1 MVANDRGTTAGPVPF
16 RAALF
21 SDMLA
26 VTGGGSMTFGNGSF
40 EQRLRWLR
48 QETVGATAD
57 IATPYG
63 RRRVVYADYTASGRA
78 IGSIESYLL
87 RVLEHYGNTHTE
99 DDTTGAVTT
108 ARLHTAE
115 QTIKRLLNADD
126 SYKLITVGSGATG
139 AIQRL
144 QMILGLYVS
153 PVMRER
159 LEQTGTQHHIELP
172 LPAAKWPVV
181 FVGPFEHHS
190 NEISWRECYVD
201 VREVELAD
209 DGLFDLDDLERQL
222 SDPALADRPKIGSF
236 SAASNVTGVL
246 APTRQIAALMHRHG
260 GAAFFDFAAL
270 APYVAI
276 DVRGE
281 GDSYYDGVYLSP
293 HKYLGGP
300 GSCGLLLL
308 HERHYRSDL
317 PPTFGAG
324 GTVEFVDFFSQDY
337 VMDVETREKPGT
349 PPILQ
354 TLRAALALEL
364 QEWVGPEQIEQRE
377 RQIVDRVLS
386 RLGGVPA
393 VELVGNTDPEKRI
406 GIVSFNVRH
415 PDSGYLHP
423 RFVVRLMDDLFG
435 IQARAGCSCAG
446 PYGHRLL
453 GIDRT
458 HSQAY
463 KELIHGGLLGFKPG
477 WVRVSFHY
485 AMTDAEIEL
494 LCEAIAFVAENGP
507 LFLQDYLFDVDSG
520 GWSHHAAP
528 PLQADFGL
536 EQVLAGGPERSGSA
550 AAGACASPP
559 TADQLLAEAR
569 RIADALRDRFEAD
582 RVRHTE
588 REDLIQFAYYQRA
601 DQ

>member
-1 MVANDRGTTAGPVPF
+1 
-16 RAALF
+16 
-21 SDMLA
+21 
-26 VTGGGSMTFGNGSF
+26 MTFGEGTF
-40 EQRLRWLR
+40 QERLEWLR
-48 QETVGATAD
+48 QETVGADAA

-78 IGSIESYLL
+78 IRSIESYLL
-87 RVLEHYGNTHTE
+87 RMLEHYGNTHTE

-159 LEQTGTQHHIELP
+159 LEQAGARHSLELP
-172 LPAAKWPVV
+172 LPAAQRPVM

-190 NEISWRECYVD
+190 NEISWRECYVE
-201 VREVELAD
+201 VREVELSD

-236 SAASNVTGVL
+236 SAASNVTGVR
-246 APTRQIAALMHRHG
+246 APTREIASLMHRHG

-317 PPTFGAG
+317 PPTIGAG

-364 QEWVGPEQIEQRE
+364 QEWLGPEQIEQRE
-377 RQIVDRVLS
+377 RKIVSRVLT
-386 RLGGVPA
+386 RLGSLPA
-393 VELVGNTDPEKRI
+393 VELVGNLDPDRRI

-446 PYGHRLL
+446 PYAHRLL
-453 GIDRT
+453 GIDRS

-463 KELIHGGLLGFKPG
+463 KELIHGGHLGFKPG

-485 AMTDAEIEL
+485 AMTDHEVDL
-494 LCEAIAFVAENGP
+494 LCEAIAFVAQHGP

-520 GWSHHAAP
+520 VWGHHAAP

-536 EQVLAGGPERSGSA
+536 EQAFAGDPELGDA
-550 AAGACASPP
+550 NTAGAAGAP
-559 TADQLLAEAR
+559 LA
-569 RIADALRDRFEAD
+569 AD
-582 RVRHTE
+582 RLLSEETARGGS
-588 REDLIQFAYYQRA
+588 LAN
-601 DQ
+601 